1 VSSAQDEILKTILGA
16 LMSDQGGSGEG
27 IGLHRTFCSLISGN
41 RENRQTRN
49 ELKRDWE
56 NYGMQL

>member
-27 IGLHRTFCSLISGN
+27 IGLDRTFCSLISGN
-41 RENRQTRN
+41 RKHCQTRN

-56 NYGMQL
+56 NYGKQL